1 MINCYIFFPDPLMV
15 GKISQLIERIH
26 DEIKITK
33 IIDIKQLEAENS
45 SDPKDIIITD
55 NENYQVL
62 ELNGIYEGYF
72 EKTLIIDDVEN
83 NTEGSITYINRS
95 YLITSIG
102 TVVDDFIRLKYPE
115 NNFFPIT
122 IRKFRNEINYPCEIF
137 VKVSEKKYIKVLN
150 KDNDFPEEILE
161 KLILKNVQ
169 FLHVKSE
176 DINAFNNMSFKR
188 NNNQNSDD
196 VSSEIGAVE
205 SLHNYIKDLGF
216 DPKIVDMTKNM
227 QKSIENKFT
236 HKFMK
241 NLFSRFNDMEGS
253 FLYNHS
259 YLTSVIALTTGM
271 KFTWMNMENR
281 EKIYLGS
288 ILHDLGYKHKEN
300 ALRESLTKDQ
310 IDDLSSEEKSDILDH
325 PTKFA
330 KHLAQ
335 IGNIHQDVI
344 KIVRDHHGVHGEASY
359 PKPIYPAEVNL
370 IFALFVLS
378 HELSLG
384 LYEISFNEDKI
395 PALLE
400 EVCERFNK
408 GNYKKI
414 IPEFRHAIDEVFFT
428 EKAA

>member
-1 MINCYIFFPDPLMV
+1 MV

-33 IIDIKQLEAENS
+33 VIDVKQLKAENS

-55 NENYQVL
+55 NENYQTL

-72 EKTLIIDDVEN
+72 EKTLIIDDVKN

-102 TVVDDFIRLKYPE
+102 TVVDDFIKLKNPE
-115 NNFFPIT
+115 NNFIPIS
-122 IRKFRNEINYPCEIF
+122 IKKIRNEINYPCEIF
-137 VKVSEKKYIKVLN
+137 VRLSKKKHIKILN
-150 KDNDFPEEILE
+150 KENDFPKEVLE

-169 FLHVKSE
+169 FLYVKSE
-176 DINAFNNMSFKR
+176 DINIFNNMSFER
-188 NNNQNSDD
+188 NNEQISDG
-196 VSSEIGAVE
+196 VSSEIGGVE
-205 SLHNYIKDLGF
+205 SLHNYIMDLGF
-216 DPKIVDMTKNM
+216 DPKIVDMTKNI

-241 NLFSRFNDMEGS
+241 KLFSRFNDMEGS

-259 YLTSVIALTTGM
+259 YLTSVIALTTGK
-271 KFTWMNMENR
+271 KFTWMNMANR
-281 EKIYLGS
+281 EKIYLGC

-300 ALRESLTKDQ
+300 ALRESFTKDQ
-310 IDDLSSEEKSDILDH
+310 IDDLSSEEQSDILDH

-335 IGNIHQDVI
+335 ISNIHQDVI
-344 KIVRDHHGVHGEASY
+344 KIVRDHHGVHGELSY

-414 IPEFRHAIDEVFFT
+414 IPEFRHAIDEIFFT